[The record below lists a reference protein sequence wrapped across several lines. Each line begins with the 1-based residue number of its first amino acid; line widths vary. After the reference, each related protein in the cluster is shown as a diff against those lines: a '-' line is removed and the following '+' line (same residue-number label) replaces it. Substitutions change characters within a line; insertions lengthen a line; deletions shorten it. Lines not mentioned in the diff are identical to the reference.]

1 MRARAEALDTHLGI
15 DSHILEEPG
24 NAAKTLVEMMAFS
37 QRMRYRLKNLLILFG
52 VGLVYFLHGA
62 DIIFQVYD
70 SMFPCLESFRKQAGG
85 LDYSQTRLANRS
97 RKDVSGQMDRR
108 SRW

>member
-1 MRARAEALDTHLGI
+1 VLGTHLGI
-15 DSHILEEPG
+15 NSHILEEAG

-52 VGLVYFLHGA
+52 VGLVYFLHGT
-62 DIIFQVYD
+62 DIIFEVYD
-70 SMFPCLESFRKQAGG
+70 GMFPCLESFRKQAGC
-85 LDYSQTRLANRS
+85 LDYSHTRLAIRA
-97 RKDVSGQMDRR
+97 RKDVSVPMDGR